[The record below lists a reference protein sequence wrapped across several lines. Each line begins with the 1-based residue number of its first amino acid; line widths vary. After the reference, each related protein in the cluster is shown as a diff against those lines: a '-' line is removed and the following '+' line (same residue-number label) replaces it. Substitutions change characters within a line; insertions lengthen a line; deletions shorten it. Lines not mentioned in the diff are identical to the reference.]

1 MRTTAAL
8 LLLLLCAR
16 SAGGSGPAGHDAH
29 RAGLE
34 RLRELENLVQQLLA
48 AHHDDDEQ
56 GRRLQVEMDTGGG
69 GHMGA
74 PEEPGSAPKPTGDL
88 GMAGMDGMDGMGHG
102 DKMSAM
108 PSMHASLFLFAPEGG
123 AVGMVV
129 VWSGWTVASWS
140 GYAASLLVLLL
151 WAVAHEWLAGVRA
164 AVAAR
169 ASGSGGRH
177 KKAGTKSRDD
187 SSGLGESLT
196 TTNPTAPDAPSVVV
210 VAASPASATLIFRV
224 SGMTCDGCATR
235 IEAALKR
242 TAGVL
247 SAAVTHASGTAVVQ
261 YEDVDVIGGQIAT
274 TLIDCITD
282 LGYEAEEDAVAPALV
297 VGGGAG
303 AVAEQR
309 FVAAAAK
316 LDGGSGAMVLA
327 LSSLQ
332 MLSTYLLMLA
342 TMTFEV
348 GVIAAVVLGRSLGQH
363 CTRHR
368 SLGQAGAAASTQLGG
383 GGQLDCC
390 TS

>member
-151 WAVAHEWLAGVRA
+151 WAVALA
-164 AVAAR
+164 
-169 ASGSGGRH
+169 
-177 KKAGTKSRDD
+177 
-187 SSGLGESLT
+187 
-196 TTNPTAPDAPSVVV
+196 
-210 VAASPASATLIFRV
+210 
-224 SGMTCDGCATR
+224 C
-235 IEAALKR
+235 
-242 TAGVL
+242 
-247 SAAVTHASGTAVVQ
+247 
-261 YEDVDVIGGQIAT
+261 
-274 TLIDCITD
+274 
-282 LGYEAEEDAVAPALV
+282 
-297 VGGGAG
+297 
-303 AVAEQR
+303 
-309 FVAAAAK
+309 
-316 LDGGSGAMVLA
+316 GSGAA
-327 LSSLQ
+327 L
-332 MLSTYLLMLA
+332 LL
-342 TMTFEV
+342 
-348 GVIAAVVLGRSLGQH
+348 VVYVH
-363 CTRHR
+363 
-368 SLGQAGAAASTQLGG
+368 AAALAFLFGTEVP
-383 GGQLDCC
+383 DMRRIYHKKD
-390 TS
+390 